1 MKNLIKIAAII
12 SIIVILLFIA
22 LITFGLSQVNAGVK
36 LAIEKG
42 GTYATQ
48 TTTTVDTV
56 EIGLT
61 DGSFAM
67 NGFNINNPEGF
78 DTPHFLKLNSTAVT
92 LDPASIISDTISVPT
107 VTFDGLDVI
116 LDKGQD
122 PSNYNAILA
131 ALQRFESGD
140 KPPQEP
146 GPSGKPAK
154 TVAIDSLLLKDINIH
169 LANMPGIGFVA
180 GDIAINIP
188 QIELRDIGKD
198 DPMSIPEIVN
208 LVVKTVITAAVE
220 SGGGIIPNDILGEL
234 GNGLN
239 GLTSLGDMG
248 ITAIGSAGEIV
259 GEQMGEV
266 LENAGA
272 VIDDV
277 ADQAGDIVDG
287 ATDILPEEL
296 GDDIGEAV
304 EDAADEVK
312 EGLKNLNPFG
322 KKEDP

>member
-1 MKNLIKIAAII
+1 MKTLIKIAAII
-12 SIIVILLFIA
+12 SILVIITFIA

-48 TTTTVDTV
+48 TTTTVDTI

-67 NGFNINNPEGF
+67 TGFNINNPDGF
-78 DTPHFLKLNSTAVT
+78 DTPHFLLLNSTAVT
-92 LDPASIISDTISVPT
+92 LDPASILSDTISIPT
-107 VTFDGLDVI
+107 VTFEGLDII
-116 LDKGQD
+116 LDKGQN

-131 ALQRFESGD
+131 SLSRFESGE
-140 KPPQEP
+140 KSPQEP

-154 TVAIDSLLLKDINIH
+154 TIAIDSLILKDINIR
-169 LANMPGIGFVA
+169 LANMPGISLLA

-188 QIELRDIGKD
+188 QIELQNIGKD
-198 DPMSIPEIVN
+198 EPMSIPEIVN

-239 GLTSLGDMG
+239 SLTSLNDMG

-259 GEQMGEV
+259 GQQMDAV

-272 VIDDV
+272 AIDNITDK
-277 ADQAGDIVDG
+277 ATDIIDG
-287 ATDILPEEL
+287 VSDILPEEL
-296 GDDIGEAV
+296 GDNINDSIENTTDDIK
-304 EDAADEVK
+304 ED
-312 EGLKNLNPFG
+312 LKNLNPFG

>member
-1 MKNLIKIAAII
+1 MKTLIKIAAVITI
-12 SIIVILLFIA
+12 LVVILFIG

-67 NGFNINNPEGF
+67 NGFNINNPDGF
-78 DTPHFLKLNSTAVT
+78 DTAHFLKLNSTAVT
-92 LDPASIISDTISVPT
+92 LDPASILSDTISVPT

-131 ALQRFESGD
+131 ALQRFESGE
-140 KPPQEP
+140 KAPQEP
-146 GPSGKPAK
+146 APSGKPAK
-154 TVAIDSLLLKDINIH
+154 TVAIDSLILKDINIH

-188 QIELRDIGKD
+188 QIELQDIGKD

-234 GNGLN
+234 GNGL
-239 GLTSLGDMG
+239 GALTSLGDMG
-248 ITAIGSAGEIV
+248 ITAIGGAGEIV
-259 GEQMGEV
+259 GEQMGAV

-277 ADQAGDIVDG
+277 ADQAGDIVESIPVPD
-287 ATDILPEEL
+287 EL
-296 GDDIGEAV
+296 GEDIGNAV
-304 EDAADEVK
+304 EDAADEIK
-312 EGLKNLNPFG
+312 KGIGGLFG
-322 KKEDP
+322 NNEDD